1 MTIGKVVLIIL
12 GVVGFVVIQTFI
24 AAQDSSTWGISGTI
38 ISYVPLA
45 FSIGIL
51 ITAFKGGGK
60 KGFMAVMEFS
70 PIKMWRSWRAHR
82 AGDYSK

>member
-1 MTIGKVVLIIL
+1 MFAAISPGKEVRSMGGMTIGKVVLVIL

-51 ITAFKGGGK
+51 ISAFKGSGGK
-60 KGFMAVMEFS
+60 K
-70 PIKMWRSWRAHR
+70 
-82 AGDYSK
+82 

>member
-1 MTIGKVVLIIL
+1 MGGMTIGKVVLIIL

-24 AAQDSSTWGISGTI
+24 AAQDSSDWGISGTI

-51 ITAFKGGGK
+51 ISAFKGTGGK
-60 KGFMAVMEFS
+60 KG
-70 PIKMWRSWRAHR
+70 
-82 AGDYSK
+82 